1 MTETRWNQKAEQ
13 EVRGMN
19 ATPHACLA
27 ATEQTCNSE
36 ILFQTLMSTES
47 RIPNLEYQRKGLMIS
62 QNSWHLD
69 RDPLIWTNT
78 S

>member
-1 MTETRWNQKAEQ
+1 
-13 EVRGMN
+13 MN

-36 ILFQTLMSTES
+36 ILFQILMSTES

-62 QNSWHLD
+62 QNS
-69 RDPLIWTNT
+69 
-78 S
+78 